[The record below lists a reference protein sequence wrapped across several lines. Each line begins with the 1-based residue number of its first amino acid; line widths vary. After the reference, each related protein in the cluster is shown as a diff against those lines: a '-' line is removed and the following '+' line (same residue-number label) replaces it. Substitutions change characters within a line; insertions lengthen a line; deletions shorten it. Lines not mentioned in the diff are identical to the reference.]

1 MSPVAQ
7 TDFSGDM
14 EKLEKMLGGA
24 SVAGANLKDLLT
36 SKDQSDFAAYVRN
49 VVRQADCPQA
59 FSEATLTTSGVWS
72 CGAGVTPPI
81 AQVLHSKLQGVGTGK
96 GLKATLHLSVVPRSV
111 VSRGKES
118 CGGDVGV

>member
-1 MSPVAQ
+1 
-7 TDFSGDM
+7 M

-24 SVAGANLKDLLT
+24 NVAGANLKDLLT

-111 VSRGKES
+111 VSRGKERCS
-118 CGGDVGV
+118 GVDVGVF